1 MGKYIEL
8 SRQALQPIGGMY
20 RVVVTQLLEH
30 AYSFI
35 SLSLRNTE
43 KKVPSW
49 LTVYTAEQVMG

>member
-20 RVVVTQLLEH
+20 RVGVTQLLEL

-35 SLSLRNTE
+35 SLILRKTE
-43 KKVPSW
+43 KKFRPDYK
-49 LTVYTAEQVMG
+49 LYTQLNK

>member
-20 RVVVTQLLEH
+20 QVVVTQLLEL

-43 KKVPSW
+43 EKFHP
-49 LTVYTAEQVMG
+49 G